1 MMKVHATPFLA
12 DPEAASLERS
22 RVVILPIPYEGGVSY
37 GEGAANG
44 PAAILEASAQVE
56 FYDGMLGIDARSVGI
71 ATVAASDVTDWTSP
85 EAMDAGVE
93 TLASEL
99 VKAGKFVVA
108 LGGDHSVS
116 PACVRAQCLRH
127 AMFGVVQFDAHADLR
142 PDYEASPL
150 SHACAMAR
158 IRETTPHTLQ
168 LGIRSLCEEEAE
180 IIRRDKLDVF
190 SVQQRRRD
198 PEAVQRCLASL
209 PEKVYITIDVDA
221 FDWSVV
227 WSTGTPEPGGLL
239 WYETTDLLA
248 EIFRTKTVIGVDV
261 VELAPREGDI
271 NSAFA
276 VAKLVYHIIGL
287 QALNVGL
294 LAQLGH
300 VAGDKLTAA
309 GMAHEIADLG

>member
-1 MMKVHATPFLA
+1 MMKLHATPFLA

-22 RVVILPIPYEGGVSY
+22 GVVILPIPYEGGVSY

-44 PAAILEASAQVE
+44 PDAIIEASAQVE
-56 FYDGMLGIDARSVGI
+56 FYDGILGADARSVGI
-71 ATVAASDVTDWTSP
+71 ATVAPPDVTAWTSP
-85 EAMDAGVE
+85 EAMDAGIE

-116 PACVRAQCLRH
+116 PACVRAQRLRH
-127 AMFGVVQFDAHADLR
+127 EAFGVVQFDAHADLR
-142 PDYEASPL
+142 PTYETSPL

-168 LGIRSLCEEEAE
+168 LGIRSLCEEEAG
-180 IIRRDKLDVF
+180 IIRREGLDVF
-190 SVQQRRRD
+190 SVQQLRRD
-198 PEAVQRCLASL
+198 PGAVQRCLAAL

-248 EIFRTKTVIGVDV
+248 DIFRTKTVIGVDL
-261 VELAPREGDI
+261 VELAPREGDT
-271 NSAFA
+271 NSCFA
-276 VAKLVYHIIGL
+276 MAKLVYHIIGL
-287 QALNVGL
+287 HALNVGL
-294 LAQLGH
+294 LA
-300 VAGDKLTAA
+300 
-309 GMAHEIADLG
+309 